1 MRSLLRRSLVRG
13 YRFRFVALRPFPDL
27 CFASLIQQTFT
38 ARRFRGNIHVLKEAD
53 GDSLHGGRRPA
64 WAAARE
70 LRRREAA
77 ADAQLVEL
85 ERARARARAERP
97 YGKRRRVVEGA
108 RGRIHEGG

>member
-1 MRSLLRRSLVRG
+1 M
-13 YRFRFVALRPFPDL
+13 
-27 CFASLIQQTFT
+27 
-38 ARRFRGNIHVLKEAD
+38 
-53 GDSLHGGRRPA
+53 GGG
-64 WAAARE
+64 E
-70 LRRREAA
+70 GAA